1 MKSVIQVPIERELLA
16 RLDRR
21 ARSEAVSRAALIR
34 TACTRYLRQ
43 LENEERASQ
52 YVEGYRRIP
61 EEIGEQESL
70 AWLTAA
76 ELPNEEWPEAHR
88 KEA

>member
-1 MKSVIQVPIERELLA
+1 MKIVIQVPIERELLA

-70 AWLTAA
+70 AWLAAA